1 MMNLVSTMLIVVSL
15 CINGNKYWE
24 DFSDSEKNMVLK
36 SENVPEEVIKLY
48 NGQFI
53 LTDDDAT
60 FELLDELTSEQSDAG
75 LKALYFHLFNRI
87 ILSADGALAEGVTR
101 YVLKMFLSDTPYV
114 LDYFTINDKYI
125 EIYGESLGIEIYY
138 QQHTSTSPYTLS
150 QLKEKIKMDLDDS
163 NKYDKLLSR
172 FYEIIERMLKRLN

>member
-1 MMNLVSTMLIVVSL
+1 MMNLVSTMLIMVSL

-36 SENVPEEVIKLY
+36 SGKVPEEVIKLY

-53 LTDDDAT
+53 LSDDDAT

-87 ILSADGALAEGVTR
+87 NLSADGALSEGILE
-101 YVLKMFLSDTPYV
+101 YVLNVFLSDIPYA
-114 LDYFTINDKYI
+114 LEYFTKNNELMEEFAED
-125 EIYGESLGIEIYY
+125 LGVVFYY
-138 QQHTSTSPYTLS
+138 QQGWTCPYTLNR
-150 QLKEKIKMDLDDS
+150 LKEKIKTDLGGSD
-163 NKYDKLLSR
+163 KYDKLLSR